1 MLRPMASHVPRCWR
15 LAHEAQMLVVGSR
28 GRGGLKVML
37 LGSVS
42 QAISHH
48 AAGPVCAVHS
58 PADDR

>member
-1 MLRPMASHVPRCWR
+1 MASHVPRCWR